1 MSALS
6 NLTGGDASGQKED
19 VPLQNIVDNDNTQ
32 APAGEEIEIPTWAW
46 GAAAGGLAAL
56 AAVGTSIWH
65 FASRRRRREQA
76 RDDALQLMYNQ
87 SNLTPRENATTR
99 SQTPSNPT
107 TAGPI

>member
-1 MSALS
+1 MSTLS
-6 NLTGGDASGQKED
+6 NLTGGDTSGQKED
-19 VPLQNIVDNDNTQ
+19 VPLQDAVDNDNTQ
-32 APAGEEIEIPTWAW
+32 AAAAGGSEIPTWAW

-87 SNLTPRENATTR
+87 SNLTPRENATPR
-99 SQTPSNPT
+99 PPPPPSTPAVNL
-107 TAGPI
+107 I